1 MKVKINNQPRLPL
14 ITIKRYPNRRL
25 YDTTKSHYVN
35 LDYIRE
41 LVIANQ
47 EFQIVDSKTGEDKTR
62 SILIQII
69 SEEETSERQSLL
81 TNTLLKRLICFYGN
95 DNQDYLQQFLE
106 QSLSAFIEHQDDILK
121 LSNDINKNSP
131 FGLFSSIVE
140 QNMNIWTKFQKPT
153 DKK

>member
-1 MKVKINNQPRLPL
+1 MIK
-14 ITIKRYPNRRL
+14 IKRYPNRRL
-25 YDTTKSHYVN
+25 YDTSKSHYVN

-41 LVIANQ
+41 LVIANE
-47 EFQIVDSKTGEDKTR
+47 EFQIVDSKTNEDKTR

-69 SEEETSERQSLL
+69 SEEETSDRQSLL
-81 TNTLLKRLICFYGN
+81 TNTLLKRLICFYGH
-95 DNQDYLQQFLE
+95 DNQDYLQEFLE

-140 QNMNIWTKFQKPT
+140 QNMNMWNKFKKPT
-153 DKK
+153 DKN

>member
-1 MKVKINNQPRLPL
+1 M

-25 YDTTKSHYVN
+25 YDTTQSHYIN

-41 LVIANQ
+41 LVISNQ
-47 EFQIVDSKTGEDKTR
+47 DFKIVDSKTDEDKTR

-81 TNTLLKRLICFYGN
+81 TNNLLKRLICFYGN

-121 LSNDINKNSP
+121 LSNGMNKNSP
-131 FGLFSSIVE
+131 FALFSSIVE
-140 QNMNIWTKFQKPT
+140 QNMNIWNNFQKPT

>member
-1 MKVKINNQPRLPL
+1 M

-47 EFQIVDSKTGEDKTR
+47 EFKIVDSKTDEDKTR

-81 TNTLLKRLICFYGN
+81 TNTLLKRLICFYGT
-95 DNQDYLQQFLE
+95 DNQDYLQEFLE
-106 QSLSAFIEHQDDILK
+106 QSLSAFTEHQDEILK
-121 LSNDINKNSP
+121 LSTEINKNSP

-140 QNMNIWTKFQKPT
+140 QNMNMWSKFKTPE

>member
-1 MKVKINNQPRLPL
+1 MKINNQLRLPL
-14 ITIKRYPNRRL
+14 IIIKRYPNRRL

-41 LVIANQ
+41 LVISNQ
-47 EFQIVDSKTGEDKTR
+47 EFKIVDSKTSEDKTR
-62 SILIQII
+62 SILVQII

-95 DNQDYLQQFLE
+95 DNQDYLQEFLE
-106 QSLSAFIEHQDDILK
+106 QSLAAFIEHQDDILK

>member
-1 MKVKINNQPRLPL
+1 MI
-14 ITIKRYPNRRL
+14 IIKRYPNRRL

-41 LVIANQ
+41 LVISNQ
-47 EFQIVDSKTGEDKTR
+47 EFKIVDSKTSEDKTR
-62 SILIQII
+62 SILVQII

-106 QSLSAFIEHQDDILK
+106 QSLAAFIEHQDDILK

-140 QNMNIWTKFQKPT
+140 QNMNIWTKFQKPA

>member
-1 MKVKINNQPRLPL
+1 MKINNRLRIPL
-14 ITIKRYPNRRL
+14 IIIKRYPNRRL

-41 LVIANQ
+41 LVILNQ
-47 EFQIVDSKTGEDKTR
+47 EFKIVDSKTSEDKTR
-62 SILIQII
+62 SILVQII

-106 QSLSAFIEHQDDILK
+106 QSLAAFIEHQDDILK

-140 QNMNIWTKFQKPT
+140 QNMNIWTKFQKPA

>member
-1 MKVKINNQPRLPL
+1 L
-14 ITIKRYPNRRL
+14 IKIKRYPNRRL

-47 EFQIVDSKTGEDKTR
+47 EFKIVDSKTDEDKTR

-81 TNTLLKRLICFYGN
+81 TNTLLKRLICFYGT
-95 DNQDYLQQFLE
+95 DNQDYLQEFLE
-106 QSLSAFIEHQDDILK
+106 QSLSAFTEHQDEILK
-121 LSNDINKNSP
+121 LSSEINKSSP

-140 QNMNIWTKFQKPT
+140 QNMNIWSKFKTPE

>member
-1 MKVKINNQPRLPL
+1 MI
-14 ITIKRYPNRRL
+14 IIKRYPNRRL

-41 LVIANQ
+41 LVISSQ
-47 EFQIVDSKTGEDKTR
+47 EFKIVDSKTDEDKTR

-95 DNQDYLQQFLE
+95 DKQDYLQQFLE
-106 QSLSAFIEHQDDILK
+106 QSLSAFVEHQDDILK
-121 LSNDINKNSP
+121 LSNGINKNTP
-131 FGLFSSIVE
+131 FGLFNSMVE
-140 QNMNIWTKFQKPT
+140 QNMNMWNKFKPPS

>member
-1 MKVKINNQPRLPL
+1 MI
-14 ITIKRYPNRRL
+14 IIKRYPNRRL

-41 LVIANQ
+41 LVIGNQ
-47 EFQIVDSKTGEDKTR
+47 EFKIVDSKTDEDKTR

-106 QSLSAFIEHQDDILK
+106 QSLSAFIEHQDEILK

-140 QNMNIWTKFQKPT
+140 QNMNIWAKFQKPT

>member
-1 MKVKINNQPRLPL
+1 MKINNQLRLPL
-14 ITIKRYPNRRL
+14 IIIKRYPNRRL

-41 LVIANQ
+41 LVISNQ
-47 EFQIVDSKTGEDKTR
+47 EFKIVDSKTIEDKTR
-62 SILIQII
+62 SILVQII

-95 DNQDYLQQFLE
+95 DNQDYLQEFLE
-106 QSLSAFIEHQDDILK
+106 QSLAAFIEHQDDILK

>member
-1 MKVKINNQPRLPL
+1 MQVKINNQPGLPL
-14 ITIKRYPNRRL
+14 IIIKRYPNRRL

-47 EFQIVDSKTGEDKTR
+47 EFKIVDSKTDEDKTR

-121 LSNDINKNSP
+121 LSSDINKNSP
-131 FGLFSSIVE
+131 FGLFNSIVE
-140 QNMNIWTKFQKPT
+140 QNMNMWAKFQKPT

>member
-1 MKVKINNQPRLPL
+1 VKINNRLRIPL
-14 ITIKRYPNRRL
+14 IIIKRYPNRRL

-41 LVIANQ
+41 LVISNQ
-47 EFQIVDSKTGEDKTR
+47 EFKVVDSKTSEDKTR
-62 SILIQII
+62 NILVQII

-106 QSLSAFIEHQDDILK
+106 QSLAAFIEHQDDILK

-131 FGLFSSIVE
+131 FGLFSNIVE
-140 QNMNIWTKFQKPT
+140 QNMNIWTKFQKSA
-153 DKK
+153 DEK

>member
-1 MKVKINNQPRLPL
+1 MIK
-14 ITIKRYPNRRL
+14 IKRYPNRRL

-47 EFQIVDSKTGEDKTR
+47 EFKIVDSKTDEDKTR

-81 TNTLLKRLICFYGN
+81 TNALLKRLICFYGT
-95 DNQDYLQQFLE
+95 DNQDYLQEFLE
-106 QSLSAFIEHQDDILK
+106 QSLSAFTEHQDEILK
-121 LSNDINKNSP
+121 LSSEINKNSP

-140 QNMNIWTKFQKPT
+140 QNMNIWSKFKTPE

>member
-1 MKVKINNQPRLPL
+1 MPL

-47 EFQIVDSKTGEDKTR
+47 EFKIVDSKTDEDKTR

-121 LSNDINKNSP
+121 LSSGINKNSP
-131 FGLFSSIVE
+131 FGLFSSVVE
-140 QNMNIWTKFQKPT
+140 QNMNIWNKFKLPE

>member
-1 MKVKINNQPRLPL
+1 MKINNRLRIPL
-14 ITIKRYPNRRL
+14 IIIKRYPNRRL

-41 LVIANQ
+41 LVISNQ
-47 EFQIVDSKTGEDKTR
+47 EFKIVDSKTSEDKTR
-62 SILIQII
+62 SILVQII

-106 QSLSAFIEHQDDILK
+106 QSLAAFIEHQDDILK

-140 QNMNIWTKFQKPT
+140 KNMNIWTKFQKPA

>member
-1 MKVKINNQPRLPL
+1 VKINNQLRLPL
-14 ITIKRYPNRRL
+14 IIIKRYPNRRL

-41 LVIANQ
+41 LVISNQ
-47 EFQIVDSKTGEDKTR
+47 EFKIVDSKTSEDKTR
-62 SILIQII
+62 SILVQII

-95 DNQDYLQQFLE
+95 DNQDYLQEFLE
-106 QSLSAFIEHQDDILK
+106 QSLAAFIEHQDDILK

>member
-1 MKVKINNQPRLPL
+1 L
-14 ITIKRYPNRRL
+14 IIIKRYPNRRL

-41 LVIANQ
+41 LVISNQ
-47 EFQIVDSKTGEDKTR
+47 EFKIVDSKTSEDKTR
-62 SILIQII
+62 SILVQII

-106 QSLSAFIEHQDDILK
+106 QSLAAFIEHQDDILK

-140 QNMNIWTKFQKPT
+140 QNMNIWTKFQKPA